1 MEVTTHARLLTIS
14 LASNQGSL
22 LNRSHKSGYNINY
35 VSIKYGKNHVL
46 RMIKTMS
53 KKVQINFDDGAL
65 DVIERLKEAT
75 GTTTT
80 GDVIRDALS
89 LYEWARREY
98 EQGRKIGTI
107 ENGRGVREVILP
119 FELRGNL
126 KSSGNK
132 QEK

>member
-1 MEVTTHARLLTIS
+1 
-14 LASNQGSL
+14 
-22 LNRSHKSGYNINY
+22 
-35 VSIKYGKNHVL
+35 
-46 RMIKTMS
+46 MS